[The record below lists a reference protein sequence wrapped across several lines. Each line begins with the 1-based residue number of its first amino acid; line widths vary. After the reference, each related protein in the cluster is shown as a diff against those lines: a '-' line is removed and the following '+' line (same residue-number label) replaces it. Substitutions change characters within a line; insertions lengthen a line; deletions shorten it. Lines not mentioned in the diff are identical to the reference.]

1 MVGGIVMGAVLVAVV
16 VGFWLTR
23 NAKRGPTPGDAET
36 RTIDFVSRYGPT
48 GEPMRP
54 LDDDAERE

>member
-1 MVGGIVMGAVLVAVV
+1 MVGDIVMGGVLVAVV

-48 GEPMRP
+48 GEPIGRP
-54 LDDDAERE
+54 DDDVERD